1 MGPSTY
7 NLTIQPYNYLMVRAH
22 SLMAGPSGLQVPSY
36 TIQKESIRKVHLG
49 KIAWKGQK
57 RQHYQGRHIVSFPI
71 PDEFVHNLGLFDHE
85 LVTSPA
91 ISSDP

>member
-1 MGPSTY
+1 MTTPLYLYVIPMGPSTY

-71 PDEFVHNLGLFDHE
+71 PDRVRTQFGPV
-85 LVTSPA
+85 
-91 ISSDP
+91 